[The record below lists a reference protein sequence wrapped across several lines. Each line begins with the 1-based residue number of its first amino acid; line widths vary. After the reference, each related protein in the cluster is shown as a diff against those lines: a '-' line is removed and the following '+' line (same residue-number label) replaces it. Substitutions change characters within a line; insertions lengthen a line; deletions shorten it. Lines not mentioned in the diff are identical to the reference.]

1 MGLNFTKRLF
11 AHIGGSEPFV
21 QQLLEE
27 MPTLVDAG
35 MIDGAR
41 REEVKH
47 AILAISFE
55 GLMPAFE
62 HLKRIRA
69 AVGESVP
76 ELNRK
81 QHYEDFA
88 VALWMA
94 YKTLMPRATELMD
107 FNIGFLFQND
117 LNFDKGL
124 VEFLKALPPRGAQIG
139 PYLRAQRTEWQNEL
153 AEFRNF
159 LQHRIPGESR
169 KYVGFYDPD
178 HAEAVFE
185 QVWRTMAEI
194 LALFLSLRLR
204 AGTWLVEIP
213 ADERDPVR
221 P

>member
-1 MGLNFTKRLF
+1 MVLNFTKRLF
-11 AHIGGSEPFV
+11 ANIGGSEPFV
-21 QQLLEE
+21 QQLIGE

-76 ELNRK
+76 KLNRK

-159 LQHRIPGESR
+159 LQHRSPGESR
-169 KYVGFYDPD
+169 KYVGLYEPD
-178 HAEAVFE
+178 YA
-185 QVWRTMAEI
+185 
-194 LALFLSLRLR
+194 
-204 AGTWLVEIP
+204 
-213 ADERDPVR
+213 
-221 P
+221 